1 MLAVQRHTPSVP
13 KVLVHV
19 HQCLRRVGSSR
30 CRRCDRRCPQRETC
44 DDDHYPQPDPTV
56 QPTHDNPPRD
66 GAPFD
71 GREIVL
77 RPLRRSAIPSGDGVV
92 TRAVA
97 IGANARTG
105 PHPTCR
111 SPIDD
116 ALRQACHRPR
126 GGRIRSCD
134 AMPEENMRAYSSR
147 RALRTL
153 SELSRSMARAESREE
168 LLELTGGCLRELG
181 FRSYLADL
189 EGDRF
194 RLIADRLETESIAR
208 VETILGQPLSI
219 RTLQTNAIPC
229 IHTAATKRSPATT
242 DDLAASLMTLV
253 PHLSGGDRAAL
264 RLEIGSGPFTAIP
277 VERGDELLGVLITWR
292 NGAGGSG
299 RVAVPASGGG
309 ATRPRLASRRPRSR
323 DQREPR
329 RRSGNDAGP
338 HPRADRVRG
347 NPARDAADR
356 SPPRRGHSR
365 IRIAVPHQPGR
376 GTAGAERA
384 VRCGG
389 RIDGEGTRRGLHPR
403 RPRGKHRTRCPR
415 RCFST

>member
-1 MLAVQRHTPSVP
+1 
-13 KVLVHV
+13 
-19 HQCLRRVGSSR
+19 
-30 CRRCDRRCPQRETC
+30 
-44 DDDHYPQPDPTV
+44 
-56 QPTHDNPPRD
+56 
-66 GAPFD
+66 
-71 GREIVL
+71 
-77 RPLRRSAIPSGDGVV
+77 
-92 TRAVA
+92 
-97 IGANARTG
+97 
-105 PHPTCR
+105 
-111 SPIDD
+111 
-116 ALRQACHRPR
+116 
-126 GGRIRSCD
+126 
-134 AMPEENMRAYSSR
+134 MRAYSSR

-292 NGAGGSG
+292 NGAG
-299 RVAVPASGGG
+299 
-309 ATRPRLASRRPRSR
+309 L
-323 DQREPR
+323 
-329 RRSGNDAGP
+329 
-338 HPRADRVRG
+338 
-347 NPARDAADR
+347 
-356 SPPRRGHSR
+356 
-365 IRIAVPHQPGR
+365 
-376 GTAGAERA
+376 
-384 VRCGG
+384 
-389 RIDGEGTRRGLHPR
+389 
-403 RPRGKHRTRCPR
+403 RTRCRSCKWWR
-415 RCFST
+415 RNSAPPGVASAALSRPARTSPTKRERRPTSSAR